1 MKKRVLACLLML
13 CLLMP
18 VCAMALE
25 TRAVSSKPTLSFNGT
40 TAVCEC
46 TVRGSNGDEIE
57 VTMTLYQGSTLIA
70 AWSDSGTRR
79 VDMEKTKT
87 VTKGKTYTL
96 TVEATV
102 NGKDIPETS
111 VKGTC

>member
-1 MKKRVLACLLML
+1 MKKRIAFLVMAMLML
-13 CLLMP
+13 
-18 VCAMALE
+18 VSSTVYAVE
-25 TRAVSSKPTLSFNGT
+25 TRAVKPTARLSFDGT
-40 TAVCEC
+40 TAVCTC
-46 TVRGSNGDEIE
+46 SVRGESGDKVE
-57 VTMTLYQGSTLIA
+57 VTMTLYQGTTQVAS
-70 AWSDSGTRR
+70 WSDSGTSR
-79 VDMEKTKT
+79 VNMKETKT

>member
-1 MKKRVLACLLML
+1 MKKRVIACMLML
-13 CLLMP
+13 CMLVP

-25 TRAVSSKPTLSFNGT
+25 TRAVFTRPTLSFDGT
-40 TAVCEC
+40 TAICEC
-46 TVRGSNGDEIE
+46 TVRGNSGDEIE
-57 VTMTLYQGSTLIA
+57 VTMSLYQGTTRIA
-70 AWSDSGTRR
+70 SWSDSGTRR